1 MGSNSSF
8 GAQLLLIVVLTTI
21 NAFFAGAEMA
31 IVSADKKKIKQLAK
45 EGNDKAKILL
55 KVVKEPS
62 KFLSTIQVGITFAG
76 FFSSASAAVGVAN
89 DLGIILA
96 DMGIPFGQNIA
107 FVGVTLILSYIM
119 LVFGEL
125 LPKRIALQYSERF
138 ALFTIKPINLFST
151 IMKPF
156 VAFLSLS
163 TNTLLRILGVKKE
176 GVEEKVT
183 LEEIKSLVEVGH
195 EQGLINL
202 VEREMLAS
210 VIAFDNKVAEEIMTA
225 RTEVF
230 MLKAETPLKDSLAK
244 MLETKHSRIP
254 VYEDVIDNIIGV
266 LYLKDLIL
274 EAYQVGFESIDIR
287 QIMRPAYFVPEHK
300 NITELF
306 LELQNSRNHFAI
318 LIDEYGGFSGIVTM
332 EDLMEEVMGDVDD
345 KYEREET
352 DIEKIDDDTFIA
364 KGSISIKELNSVLD
378 SKIDENSDYYDTLGG
393 LLIYRLGYIPKD
405 GHKKKIDYLGINF
418 FIKEIQKRKIKKV
431 EIRIAK
437 NNHKFSP
444 LKGQDDIT
452 Y

>member
-1 MGSNSSF
+1 
-8 GAQLLLIVVLTTI
+8 
-21 NAFFAGAEMA
+21 
-31 IVSADKKKIKQLAK
+31 
-45 EGNDKAKILL
+45 
-55 KVVKEPS
+55 
-62 KFLSTIQVGITFAG
+62 
-76 FFSSASAAVGVAN
+76 
-89 DLGIILA
+89 
-96 DMGIPFGQNIA
+96 
-107 FVGVTLILSYIM
+107 
-119 LVFGEL
+119 
-125 LPKRIALQYSERF
+125 
-138 ALFTIKPINLFST
+138 
-151 IMKPF
+151 
-156 VAFLSLS
+156 
-163 TNTLLRILGVKKE
+163 
-176 GVEEKVT
+176 
-183 LEEIKSLVEVGH
+183 
-195 EQGLINL
+195 
-202 VEREMLAS
+202 MLAS

-230 MLKAETPLKDSLAK
+230 MLKAEAPLKDSLAK

-274 EAYQVGFESIDIR
+274 EAYRVGFESIDIR

-345 KYEREET
+345 KYERDET
-352 DIEKIDDDTFIA
+352 DIEKIDDHIFIA

-378 SKIDENSDYYDTLGG
+378 SKFDENSNYYDTLAG

-405 GHKKKIDYLGINF
+405 GYKKKLDYLGIRF
-418 FIKEIQKRKIKKV
+418 FIKEIEKRKIKKV
-431 EIRIAK
+431 EITIVK

-444 LKGQDDIT
+444 QKGQNDIT